1 MDMVTLVLESP
12 RGRFFCANVAYAC
25 STDDRA
31 AGYHRPRAP
40 ADVLEVIAGVDV
52 RAMSEL
58 SERDLLEALAFATD
72 FARYWQPPDE
82 EDIWF
87 ASPDVLT
94 ALRPIAS
101 AVLESPLTQWWSDPV
116 DLDNQRMVGHRI
128 SGVQWPESTTPYR
141 SADAALDRWRE
152 HVLEGEAR
160 FRQWRIERPDN
171 RIGGDWWSIP
181 FPSAATVTSRAR
193 DWLGALSLIL
203 DEDSSSMG
211 EARVWPIAIHGT
223 PRVYEIDGPTAW
235 AQLVDA
241 YPLAVAESKRSDWLD
256 TTGEVHNWFIPD
268 WAAVAHDFDGVHL
281 TLNGYLTTPGIAV
294 PLQNND
300 GATVLAGFDPDTTWW
315 LNVDAVHIEDEP
327 TLWRVDDERWVRV

>member
-160 FRQWRIERPDN
+160 FRQ
-171 RIGGDWWSIP
+171 
-181 FPSAATVTSRAR
+181 
-193 DWLGALSLIL
+193 
-203 DEDSSSMG
+203 
-211 EARVWPIAIHGT
+211 
-223 PRVYEIDGPTAW
+223 
-235 AQLVDA
+235 
-241 YPLAVAESKRSDWLD
+241 RSDWLD